1 MGEEETGGEETSTE
15 RQTDETWK
23 VVLKVLVDIKSVE
36 QTSWPGLV
44 SVPGASLLSLL
55 VSGPVLALQQA
66 LLVKVNLDK
75 QPEPPVI
82 FMLILLA
89 KLSAGTMIE
98 SFLAPPPFSS

>member
-55 VSGPVLALQQA
+55 VSGPVLALQQP
-66 LLVKVNLDK
+66 LLVKVKLETNNLS
-75 QPEPPVI
+75 P
-82 FMLILLA
+82 L
-89 KLSAGTMIE
+89 
-98 SFLAPPPFSS
+98 

>member
-55 VSGPVLALQQA
+55 VSGQAPALQQA
-66 LLVKVNLDK
+66 LL
-75 QPEPPVI
+75 
-82 FMLILLA
+82 A
-89 KLSAGTMIE
+89 K
-98 SFLAPPPFSS
+98 SS